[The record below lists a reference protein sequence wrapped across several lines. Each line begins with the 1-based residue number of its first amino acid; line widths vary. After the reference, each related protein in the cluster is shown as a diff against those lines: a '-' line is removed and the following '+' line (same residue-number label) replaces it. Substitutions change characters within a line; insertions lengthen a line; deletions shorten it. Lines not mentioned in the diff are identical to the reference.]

1 MISLRSQMFFTR
13 RAACHPEGGK
23 VIWQK
28 KASRWSW
35 TMKKS
40 GGEPLNRDGQMFFAC
55 RGACHPKGE
64 GYLTPSGCEPSWT
77 MKKSGGEP
85 LGGRSRHVLAQ

>member
-1 MISLRSQMFFTR
+1 
-13 RAACHPEGGK
+13 
-23 VIWQK
+23 
-28 KASRWSW
+28 
-35 TMKKS
+35 MKKS